1 MGNPAPPQVLCF
13 GEALVDRLEG
23 GGLSAADHLGG
34 APANVAC
41 ALARL
46 GIPVAFL
53 GRLGRDGPGRSLAA
67 LLQERGVDSS
77 GLQWDPQRPTRV
89 VRVRREPRGERRFDG
104 FVGERGAGF
113 ADQAV
118 ELQPLLAGAAPLL
131 ERARWLLVGTLAMAS
146 PATAAA
152 QAALVAAAAAAGVG
166 VAVDL
171 NWRPSFWGLEP
182 DAPPPPGPRQA
193 IAALLEH
200 ADLIK
205 AAAEE
210 AAWLF
215 GAAADPAAT
224 SAGLPRRP
232 AVLITDGPLP
242 VRWWWPAAGGCG
254 GEQPAFPL
262 KVVDTTGAGDAFTA
276 GLLYQLCARP
286 AGAGGALPGPGML
299 AQGGPGKERVD
310 QAAKVAFAAACGA
323 LTCRG
328 EGAITPQP
336 TAAEV
341 ASLLAGRPAGP
352 A

>member
-1 MGNPAPPQVLCF
+1 MGTPAPPQVLCF

-46 GIPVAFL
+46 GTPVAFL

-89 VRVRREPRGERRFDG
+89 VRVRRVPGGERRFGG

-118 ELQPLLAGAAPLL
+118 EREPLLAGAAPLL
-131 ERARWLLVGTLAMAS
+131 KRARWLLVGTLALAS

-152 QAALVAAAAAAGVG
+152 QTALVAAAAAAGVG

-182 DAPPPPGPRQA
+182 DAPPPPTPAPGSGAGPRQA
-193 IAALLEH
+193 IAALLER

-215 GAAADPAAT
+215 GAAADPAAI

-232 AVLITDGPLP
+232 AVLITDGPRP
-242 VRWWWPAAGGCG
+242 VRWWWPGGGGCG

-262 KVVDTTGAGDAFTA
+262 RAVDTTGAGDAFTA
-276 GLLYQLCARP
+276 GLLHQLCARP
-286 AGAGGALPGPGML
+286 AADRSAEAL
-299 AQGGPGKERVD
+299 
-310 QAAKVAFAAACGA
+310 AAAVAFAAACGA

-328 EGAITPQP
+328 AGAITPQP